1 MAKEKTHMKKSIR
14 REDVWR
20 VFNKIKSVFALK
32 YWIGKS
38 IAELKADMLIQII
51 FVA

>member
-32 YWIGKS
+32 YWIGK
-38 IAELKADMLIQII
+38 II
-51 FVA
+51 VRVKSRYAF